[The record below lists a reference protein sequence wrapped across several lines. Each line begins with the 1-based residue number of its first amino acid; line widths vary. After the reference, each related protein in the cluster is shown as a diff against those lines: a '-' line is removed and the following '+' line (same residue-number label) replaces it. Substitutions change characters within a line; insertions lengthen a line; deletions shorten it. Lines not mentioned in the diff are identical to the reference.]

1 MAASARKPDPAA
13 LTVLETLRD
22 SLVAAGRYNPNDVVR
37 PVAILW
43 ADPDNQWTS
52 VVPQL
57 QKLIPELLV
66 FGDYQPDKKIGPA
79 IWLRCVIERG
89 LPEVPL
95 PERTV
100 PIIYLPGISRQVLR
114 AGQECPDSL
123 KPLVE
128 LQYRGICWTQKNGKD
143 WTVEAFLVSED
154 GGLGLDMAKDA
165 QTKAAMMTALPELVT
180 RKVGSLKGG
189 RLESSD
195 FDKLMVA
202 DAVKDLLLWLN
213 DPQGTREEW
222 NAGKWS
228 AFRSR
233 CKADYEFDPE
243 KDGEITAGELLGK
256 KGGNWG
262 QVWERFAESPAL
274 YTGIPGLL
282 RKAKPAAGGL
292 FEDQS
297 SWPQH
302 NEAME
307 DDLRQQ
313 LKKLDNVAA
322 SQARQKVLELET
334 AHAPRREWV
343 WARLGQAP
351 LAQALELLA
360 RLAAKTE
367 NSLGGATLQA
377 MAELYAEGSW
387 EADAAVLDALASVKS
402 AADYQAVSSAI
413 HSIYLP
419 WTQSSAEHFQQLLVK
434 EPLPTYGQAGSESV
448 KPAKGSIIVFADGLR
463 WDIANRLV
471 KLIQA
476 RGWVAQLS
484 PRWAAQPTVTA
495 TAKPALSPV
504 AKKLKGV
511 TPGEDFLP
519 EIAETGQALS
529 PDRFKKLLEAEK
541 VQYLGASETGDSAGS
556 AWTEQ
561 GELDS
566 MGHSLQAKL
575 AYRVQEQVEQL
586 IERIATLLDAGW
598 KEIRVVTDHGWLLVP
613 GGLPKVDLPKYLTES
628 RWSRCA
634 SIKDGS
640 QVECPTVPWYWNK
653 AQHVAVA
660 PGVACFIKGNE
671 YAHGG
676 ASLQECLIPV
686 ITIKSDGKAGAS
698 AATITEVKWVGLR
711 CKVSIGSADQG
722 MKVDLRTK
730 ANDADSSK
738 AQPKAVAADGT
749 ASLLVEDDSLEGTT
763 VVVVLLD
770 AAGNVINKQPSII
783 GGEE

>member
-1 MAASARKPDPAA
+1 MAAARKVDPAT

-22 SLVAAGRYNPNDVVR
+22 SLVAAGRYNPNDVVS

-43 ADPDNQWTS
+43 ADPDEQWAPVIS
-52 VVPQL
+52 QL
-57 QKLIPELLV
+57 QKLLPELLV
-66 FGDYQPDKKIGPA
+66 IGDYRPDKKTGPA

-89 LPEVPL
+89 LPEVSL
-95 PERTV
+95 PERAV
-100 PIIYLPGISRQVLR
+100 PIIYLPGISRQILR
-114 AGQECPDSL
+114 AVHECPDTL

-128 LQYRGICWTQKNGKD
+128 LQYRGVCWAQKNGKD

-154 GGLGLDMAKDA
+154 GGLGLDVAKDA

-180 RKVGSLKGG
+180 RKVVSLKGG
-189 RLESSD
+189 RLESGD

-202 DAVKDLLLWLN
+202 DTVKELLLWLN
-213 DPQGTREEW
+213 DSPGIKASW
-222 NAGKWS
+222 NDGKWS

-233 CKADYEFDPE
+233 CKADYGFDPE

-256 KGGNWG
+256 RAGGWE

-274 YTGIPGLL
+274 YTGIPALL

-313 LKKLDNVAA
+313 LKKLENVAA
-322 SQARQKVLELET
+322 AQSRQQVLELEQT
-334 AHAPRREWV
+334 HGPRREWV
-343 WARLGQAP
+343 WSRLGQAP
-351 LAQALELLA
+351 LAHALEHLA
-360 RLAAKTE
+360 KLAAKTE

-377 MAELYAEGSW
+377 MAELYAEGCW

-413 HSIYLP
+413 HGIYLP
-419 WTQSSAEHFQQLLVK
+419 WAQSSAEHFQQFLVK
-434 EPLPTYGQAGSESV
+434 EPLPTYGQTGSETI
-448 KPAKGSIIVFADGLR
+448 KPAKSTVIVFADGLR
-463 WDIANRLV
+463 WDVANRVVRLMRE
-471 KLIQA
+471 
-476 RGWVAQLS
+476 RGWAPQLS

-504 AKKLKGV
+504 AKKLKG
-511 TPGEDFLP
+511 TAPGEDFLP
-519 EIAETGQALS
+519 EITETGQTLS

-541 VQYLGASETGDSAGS
+541 FQCLGASETGDPAGS

-566 MGHSLQAKL
+566 LGHSLQAKL
-575 AYRVQEQVEQL
+575 AYRIQEQVEQL

-660 PGVACFIKGNE
+660 PGVACFLKGNE

-686 ITIKSDGKAGAS
+686 ITVKADGKAGGS
-698 AATITEVKWVGLR
+698 TATIVEVKWVGMR
-711 CKVSIGSADQG
+711 CKVTASAADQG

-738 AQPKAVAADGT
+738 AQAKVVAADGT
-749 ASLLVEDDSLEGTT
+749 ASLLVEDDALEGTT